1 MNYLHYKTKAK
12 YFTLAALLLFLMV
25 QFSWKTTEDKFNSQ
39 IISGDGAGYY
49 QYLVNY
55 FYNET
60 IDKQALNSN
69 FMLPYGERVVNKCF
83 VGAAVCMSPFY
94 KLAEWHS
101 DVLNEKFDPYSPRTK
116 KWINVGSLFYLF
128 FAFFLISKWLSVLA
142 FRENTIFWSIASF
155 ALGSNLFLY
164 SVLSPSMT
172 HVYSFFAIA
181 AFSYFA
187 TQFFRKLSGRSF
199 YLSTFFL
206 GLILIIRPV
215 NGLILILLPLLAG
228 NWNNLLNAVKS
239 LSFTKWVVGFFTG
252 FIPILIQCYL
262 WKLQTGDW
270 IVWSYG
276 EEGFNWGSPQI
287 AEVLFGFRK
296 GWFVYTPLVLVSMF
310 GLVAVYKKSKLQF
323 YNIVVFLLVLIYIV
337 ASWWNWFYGSSF
349 GQRPFVDFYALFI
362 LLLAFV
368 LQAFSLQKLGKVL
381 LKIIIVGL
389 VGLNL
394 FQSYQY
400 KENLISSWDMNF
412 DKYVATLGVTEPH
425 QVKIGGS
432 RSILPYHAQK
442 ELLFDSLLLPASAIE
457 PQKVNE
463 LDVFDYS
470 GKEYSTS
477 LKYLLKDCAET
488 SRGYY
493 LELELSRLELETNSS
508 ENAKVI
514 VEVKDEKGEVNY
526 YSWFLI
532 NETPADIA
540 NEWRTYSY
548 QVMLPK
554 CTTSNSKFHVY
565 LRNEDLASFL
575 ISDVRVQLF
584 DIY

>member
-1 MNYLHYKTKAK
+1 
-12 YFTLAALLLFLMV
+12 
-25 QFSWKTTEDKFNSQ
+25 
-39 IISGDGAGYY
+39 
-49 QYLVNY
+49 
-55 FYNET
+55 
-60 IDKQALNSN
+60 
-69 FMLPYGERVVNKCF
+69 
-83 VGAAVCMSPFY
+83 
-94 KLAEWHS
+94 
-101 DVLNEKFDPYSPRTK
+101 
-116 KWINVGSLFYLF
+116 
-128 FAFFLISKWLSVLA
+128 
-142 FRENTIFWSIASF
+142 
-155 ALGSNLFLY
+155 
-164 SVLSPSMT
+164 MT